1 MTDYE
6 IEALLQKEI
15 GLLSSSIGKSSL
27 DRSIRKRMKVL
38 AIADKDV
45 YVEQLKSSHPE
56 LQELIEEVVVP
67 ETWFFRG
74 PESFAAMNYFLGN
87 HWTPK
92 HGNNPV
98 KILSAP
104 CSTGEEAYSLAM
116 SFLSSGW
123 PAGKFIIHG
132 VDISSRAIAKA
143 EKGIYSKNS
152 FRGEDLAYRSQ
163 YFSNNANFYCLNKN
177 VRDLVQFYTGN
188 LLQAEFM
195 EGLGVFDVI
204 FFRNILIYFDAHS
217 RRRIIATLDRILAED
232 GLLFVGHAEANLYSD
247 SDSPFT
253 PAPYR
258 QAFAFR
264 KKHKQPLQ
272 APTINTHAAKITP
285 TRRRS
290 FTKKKSPP
298 LQAPLPKVTP
308 DLQRAREFADK
319 GEFAKA
325 ALLCEEYL
333 EQCGPSVQAFYLLG
347 IIRDAA
353 DDAIEAEKLFRKA
366 LYLDP
371 NHEEVL
377 VFLMLLAEKK
387 EDWAEVKTLKQR
399 IERLHDRD
407 NSST

>member
-1 MTDYE
+1 MIDYE
-6 IEALLQKEI
+6 IEALLQKKI

-27 DRSIRKRMKVL
+27 DRSIRKRMNVL

-45 YVEQLKSSHPE
+45 YVEKLKSSHPE

-74 PESFAAMNYFLGN
+74 PESFAAIHSFLEN

-92 HGNNPV
+92 HRNNQLKV
-98 KILSAP
+98 LSAP
-104 CSTGEEAYSLAM
+104 CSSGEEAYSLAM
-116 SFLSSGW
+116 FFLSSGW
-123 PAGKFIIHG
+123 PAGNFTIHG

-143 EKGIYSKNS
+143 EEGMYSKNS
-152 FRGEDLAYRSQ
+152 FRGKDLAYRSQ
-163 YFSNNANFYCLNKN
+163 YFRKNANFYCLNKN
-177 VRDLVQFYTGN
+177 VRDLVQFHTAN

-195 EGLGVFDVI
+195 ENLGVFDVI

-217 RRRIIATLDRILAED
+217 RRRIISTLDRILAED
-232 GLLFVGHAEANLYSD
+232 GLLFVGHAEANLYND

-258 QAFAFR
+258 QAFALH
-264 KKHKQPLQ
+264 KKHKQQLQ
-272 APTINTHAAKITP
+272 APTMNNHAAKTAP
-285 TRRRS
+285 TRHRS
-290 FTKKKSPP
+290 FTKKQTPP
-298 LQAPLPKVTP
+298 LQAPLPKVSP

-325 ALLCEEYL
+325 AFLCEEYL

-353 DDAIEAEKLFRKA
+353 DDPIEAEKLFRKA

-387 EDWAEVKTLKQR
+387 GDWTEVKTLKQR
-399 IERLHDRD
+399 IERLHDR
-407 NSST
+407 NSSST